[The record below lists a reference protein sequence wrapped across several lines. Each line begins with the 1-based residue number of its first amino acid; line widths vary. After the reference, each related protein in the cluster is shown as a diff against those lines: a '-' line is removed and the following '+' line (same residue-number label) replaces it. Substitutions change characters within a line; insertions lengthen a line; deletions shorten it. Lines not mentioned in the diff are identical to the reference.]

1 MKFYSFTFKNDAIWT
16 MIFSLAPAVIGTLI
30 MLLVALARRLT

>member
-16 MIFSLAPAVIGTLI
+16 MIFSLAPALIGSLI
-30 MLLVALARRLT
+30 MLIVWIARVH